1 MQRNTLIYREILKC
15 KERGVP
21 SALAILVRCEGSSPQ
36 KEGAKLLVRADGST
50 AGTVGGGA
58 LEEEVIAAG
67 RRVMQQGT
75 PSTLSFELTEAHGH
89 ACGGRVLVY
98 VEPIL
103 LDPHLVILGAGHIGR
118 ALSTLARFV
127 GFRVTVADDRPEYA
141 NREYLPNADEVVISD
156 FSHVF
161 SKVSTDE
168 HTYVLIA
175 TRGHEHDQEA
185 ATAALGTDAAY
196 VGLVGSSRKR
206 SALATK
212 LRQRG
217 FSERDIERVRTP
229 AGLAIGSVTPEEIA
243 VSIIA
248 QIIQH
253 RRGHDA

>member
-1 MQRNTLIYREILKC
+1 MQRDTTIYREILNC
-15 KERGVP
+15 KEQGVP

-50 AGTVGGGA
+50 VGTIGGGV
-58 LEEEVIAAG
+58 LEVEVIAAG
-67 RRVMQQGT
+67 RRVIQQGT
-75 PSTLSFELTEAHGH
+75 PSTLSLELTEAHGH

-103 LDPHLVILGAGHIGR
+103 PDPHLVILGAGHVGR
-118 ALSTLARFV
+118 ALSKVARFV

-141 NREYLPNADEVVISD
+141 NRASLPNADEVVISD
-156 FSHVF
+156 FSQVF
-161 SKVSTDE
+161 TQISADE
-168 HTYVLIA
+168 HTYVVIA

-185 ATAALGTDAAY
+185 ATATLGTDAAY

-206 SALATK
+206 STLETS
-212 LRQRG
+212 LRQQG
-217 FSERDIERVRTP
+217 FSEREIDRVHTP

-243 VSIIA
+243 VSIMA

-253 RRGHDA
+253 RRGHGA